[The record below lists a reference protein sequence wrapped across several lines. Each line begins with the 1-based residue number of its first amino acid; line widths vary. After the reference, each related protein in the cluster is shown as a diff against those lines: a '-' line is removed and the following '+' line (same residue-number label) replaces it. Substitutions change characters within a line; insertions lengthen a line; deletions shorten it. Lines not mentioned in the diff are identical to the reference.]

1 MNHFSQLL
9 LSRTKHYLVT
19 RCYSA
24 HYRACLLSA
33 WNLVLRWHTYFA
45 DLAVKKK
52 LDDNSF
58 LACVDEWIEDLLAFV
73 SALSPHMCGVRL
85 RKIMMKG

>member
-1 MNHFSQLL
+1 MSNFSQLL
-9 LSRTKHYLVT
+9 LSRTEHHLLT

-24 HYRACLLSA
+24 HYRSCLSSA
-33 WNLVLRWHTYFA
+33 FTLALRWHKYFA

-52 LDDNSF
+52 LDEASF

-73 SALSPHMCGVRL
+73 SALSPHACGVRL